1 VDFLKKRIETLRQ
14 NVQEIGYN
22 HLVGKVAFNSTDFPV
37 VTGFHCLMTV
47 MSLQHQEEIRRP
59 C

>member
-1 VDFLKKRIETLRQ
+1 MKFSIIIVFDVVECFKRKELKLRL

-47 MSLQHQEEIRRP
+47 M
-59 C
+59 